1 MNRYQLF
8 ENDKISPKLYDHT
21 GRYIL
26 IEHGCPAFSAEMSG
40 DELKHCLRSL
50 FELVAKLHKKEYVHR
65 DVKLSNVLRLLDGS
79 IRLIDFEF
87 TAQSGIPI
95 IGGTSGYKAYEI
107 LCDKVKLLDAAQDM
121 WSLGIIIAE
130 WVCIFSY
137 INCYS
142 TYSFQLCRCMMQ
154 M

>member
-8 ENDKISPKLYDHT
+8 ENDKITPKLYDHS

-26 IEHGCPAFSAEMSG
+26 MEHGCPAFSAEMSG

-50 FELVAKLHKKEYVHR
+50 LELVAKLHKKEYVHG
-65 DVKLSNVLRLLDGS
+65 DVKPSNVLRLLDGS

-107 LCDKVKLLDAAQDM
+107 LRDEAKLLNTAQDM

-130 WVCIFSY
+130 WVCIIYNSPD
-137 INCYS
+137 S
-142 TYSFQLCRCMMQ
+142 PAYSFQLRYMMQ